1 MEIYLNFIAEQW
13 ILFAALIIILTLLV
27 RSIVAPRL
35 SGVKEVNVNEAV
47 RLIDGENTLV
57 LDVRLDREYATGHLA
72 GSVNVP
78 VGALP
83 ARLGELE
90 KYKNHNVLVMCQT
103 GGRSMTGGTVLR
115 KHGFENVF
123 NLSGGINAWT
133 NANMPITTKRAE
145 KKKKRE
151 K

>member
-13 ILFAALIIILTLLV
+13 LLFSALIIILALLV
-27 RSIVAPRL
+27 RSILAPRL
-35 SGVKEVNVNEAV
+35 SGVKEINVNEAV
-47 RLIDGENTLV
+47 RLIDGENTV
-57 LDVRLDREYATGHLA
+57 ILDVRLDREYVTGHLA
-72 GSVNVP
+72 ESINIP

-83 ARLGELE
+83 ARIGELE
-90 KYKNHNVLVMCQT
+90 KYKKHNVLVMCQS
-103 GGRSMTGGTVLR
+103 GGRSMTGGGVLR

-133 NANMPITTKRAE
+133 NAHMPITTKRAE
-145 KKKKRE
+145 KKKKKE